1 MAKILKPVFRRPPDL
16 PPSGGL
22 TLNFFQHDKI
32 LSMYYCKKLEVYFQK
47 HGQNSQ
53 KTFLTGEPPDLSPSG
68 GLTLSVFLIKENITQ
83 MMKFAHTHTP
93 NLGNIQKRLGV
104 KTKICLGYCKVPK
117 IR

>member
-68 GLTLSVFLIKENITQ
+68 GLTLSVFLIKENITK
-83 MMKFAHTHTP
+83 MMNFAHTPPPTW
-93 NLGNIQKRLGV
+93 GTSRKGW
-104 KTKICLGYCKVPK
+104 G
-117 IR
+117 

>member
-1 MAKILKPVFRRPPDL
+1 MAKTLKPVFRRPPDL

-83 MMKFAHTHTP
+83 MMNFAHTQKNK
-93 NLGNIQKRLGV
+93 NLSEIL
-104 KTKICLGYCKVPK
+104 
-117 IR
+117 

>member
-1 MAKILKPVFRRPPDL
+1 MAKILKPVFRRPPDSL
-16 PPSGGL
+16 PSGGL

-83 MMKFAHTHTP
+83 MMKFAHTHP
-93 NLGNIQKRLGV
+93 PQLGEHPEKAGGKNKNLSEIL
-104 KTKICLGYCKVPK
+104 
-117 IR
+117 

>member
-1 MAKILKPVFRRPPDL
+1 MSNIAKNGSLCLQKHNQYSQKTVFRGGVPPDL

-68 GLTLSVFLIKENITQ
+68 GLTAAGFPYDEILSK
-83 MMKFAHTHTP
+83 
-93 NLGNIQKRLGV
+93 
-104 KTKICLGYCKVPK
+104 
-117 IR
+117 